1 LPQFKRR
8 VNVVIQSKEDYLVI
22 EGLRITFTVEKS
34 ITPNLDKTNIEIYNL
49 SKKLRDRIDD
59 KDKKVYLNAGYE
71 DPNKLMSHIG
81 QGNITLFRHCF
92 EPPNIVTKLTLADGK
107 DVVDTSVSY
116 TGKENE
122 SLYDAIKK
130 IVQKAKADI
139 DFRGASIDEIKNK
152 IMSTGYSIVGRL
164 KDVMDDLAESADA
177 DWSVTDDQLRI
188 ITRGLYI
195 PGKIILISEESG
207 MIGIPEKADDVN
219 TKTGKQ
225 KKKNQGQRSIA
236 PGYIVTTLLNP
247 LFMPGSVVRIK
258 SLKQNIDGE
267 FIIRDVTHRGD
278 THGHEFFSTL
288 KVLIK

>member
-1 LPQFKRR
+1 MSQFKRR
-8 VNVVIQSKEDYLVI
+8 ANVVIQSKEDYLVI

-71 DPNKLMSHIG
+71 DPNKLMSHVG
-81 QGNITLFRHCF
+81 QGDITLFRHCF
-92 EPPNIVTKLTLADGK
+92 EPPNIVTKLLLADGK
-107 DVVDTSVSY
+107 NTVDTPISF

-130 IVQKAKADI
+130 VVQKAKADI
-139 DFRGASIDEIKNK
+139 DFRGVSIDELKNK
-152 IMSTGYSIVGRL
+152 LMATGYSVVGRL
-164 KDVMDDLAESADA
+164 KDVMDDLAESADS
-177 DWSVTDDQLRI
+177 DWSVSDDQLRI

-195 PGKIILISEESG
+195 PGKVILISEESG
-207 MIGIPEKADDVN
+207 MIGVPEKADDIN
-219 TKTGKQ
+219 TKTSRQ
-225 KKKNQGQRSIA
+225 KKKNQGQKSIA

-247 LFMPGSVVRIK
+247 LYIPGSVVRIK

-267 FIIRDVTHRGD
+267 FIIRDITHRGD
-278 THGHEFFSTL
+278 THSHDWFSTL